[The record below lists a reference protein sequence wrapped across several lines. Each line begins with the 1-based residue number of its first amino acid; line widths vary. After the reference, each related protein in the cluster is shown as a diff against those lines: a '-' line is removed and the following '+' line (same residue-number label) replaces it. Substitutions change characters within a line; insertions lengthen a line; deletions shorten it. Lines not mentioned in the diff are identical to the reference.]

1 MMAKYLIFSNDLS
14 TGKRNK
20 PGTPEAVACDI
31 ARAVDMDESE
41 IDDYIAY
48 TADMPEATLE
58 VLKRLP
64 IYSIELTKGK
74 IDSWNNDALRIFE
87 QIENFK
93 QNVEDSRESLSDA
106 VQALASDARYSELF
120 NEVDFESQINFDDAF
135 DSMVQRTEY
144 VFSKTIKVMFGIKR
158 VNSAEGVTT

>member
-1 MMAKYLIFSNDLS
+1 LIFNNDPN
-14 TGKRNK
+14 TGKRNS

-48 TADMPEATLE
+48 SADMPEATLE

-87 QIENFK
+87 QIEN
-93 QNVEDSRESLSDA
+93 L
-106 VQALASDARYSELF
+106 
-120 NEVDFESQINFDDAF
+120 INRF
-135 DSMVQRTEY
+135 
-144 VFSKTIKVMFGIKR
+144 
-158 VNSAEGVTT
+158 

>member
-1 MMAKYLIFSNDLS
+1 MTKYLIFSNDLS

-48 TADMPEATLE
+48 SADIPEATLE

-120 NEVDFESQINFDDAF
+120 NEVDFESQITFDGVF
-135 DSMVQRTEY
+135 DSMVQRSEY
-144 VFSKTIKVMFGIKR
+144 IFSKTIKIMFGIKR
-158 VNSAEGVTT
+158 VSSTEGVTT

>member
-1 MMAKYLIFSNDLS
+1 MTKYLIFNNSLS
-14 TGKRNK
+14 TGKRNS

-48 TADMPEATLE
+48 STDIPEATLE

-64 IYSIELTKGK
+64 IYSIELTKEK

-87 QIENFK
+87 QIENLK

-135 DSMVQRTEY
+135 DSMLQRTEY

>member
-1 MMAKYLIFSNDLS
+1 MTKYLIFSNDLS

-31 ARAVDMDESE
+31 ARVVDMDESDM
-41 IDDYIAY
+41 DDYIAY
-48 TADMPEATLE
+48 SADLPEATFE

-64 IYSIELTKGK
+64 IYSIELTKEK

-87 QIENFK
+87 QIENLK

-120 NEVDFESQINFDDAF
+120 NEVDFESQITFDGVF
-135 DSMVQRTEY
+135 DSMLQRSEY
-144 VFSKTIKVMFGIKR
+144 IFSKTIKIKFGIKR

>member
-1 MMAKYLIFSNDLS
+1 MTKYLIFNNDVGA
-14 TGKRNK
+14 GKSNK
-20 PGTPEAVACDI
+20 PGSPEAVACDI
-31 ARAVDMDESE
+31 ARAVDMYDSD

-48 TADMPEATLE
+48 SADMPEATFE
-58 VLKRLP
+58 VLKKLP
-64 IYSIELTKGK
+64 IYSIELTKEK

-93 QNVEDSRESLSDA
+93 QNVEDSRESLSDT

-135 DSMVQRTEY
+135 DSMLQRTEY

>member
-1 MMAKYLIFSNDLS
+1 MTKYLIFNNDVC
-14 TGKRNK
+14 TGKSNK
-20 PGTPEAVACDI
+20 PGSPEAVACDI

-48 TADMPEATLE
+48 SADIPEATLE

-87 QIENFK
+87 QIENLK

-120 NEVDFESQINFDDAF
+120 NEVDFESQITFDGVF
-135 DSMVQRTEY
+135 DSMVQRAEY
-144 VFSKTIKVMFGIKR
+144 IFSKTIKVMFGIKR

>member
-1 MMAKYLIFSNDLS
+1 MTKYLIFNNDSS
-14 TGKRNK
+14 TGKSNK
-20 PGTPEAVACDI
+20 PGSPEAVACDI
-31 ARAVDMDESE
+31 ARVVDMDESDM
-41 IDDYIAY
+41 DDYIAY
-48 TADMPEATLE
+48 SADMPKATFE

-64 IYSIELTKGK
+64 IYSIELTKEK

-87 QIENFK
+87 QIENLK

-120 NEVDFESQINFDDAF
+120 NEVDFESQITFDGVF
-135 DSMVQRTEY
+135 DSMVQRSEY
-144 VFSKTIKVMFGIKR
+144 IFSKTIKVMFGIKR